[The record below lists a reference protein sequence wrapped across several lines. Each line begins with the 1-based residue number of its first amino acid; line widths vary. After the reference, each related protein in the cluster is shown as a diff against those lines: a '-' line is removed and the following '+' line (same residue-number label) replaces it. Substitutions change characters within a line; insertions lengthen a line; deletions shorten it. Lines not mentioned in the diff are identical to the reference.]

1 MKKTLLTLLI
11 TMLFS
16 ATYLNAQ
23 TKTWDFS
30 NTTIWPLTAG
40 IGLNEMVV
48 DGLGLFPIATNT
60 NFGAIN
66 ASSNTFSDGFVG
78 TNRFQMNGGGGG
90 TAGTLLPIQRYVYF
104 TVNGACTVKVWFKTG
119 SNTSTRTV
127 LCTNGTTLLGS
138 GTSND
143 SATGGTNADSV
154 IFTANVSAAAAAVG
168 KIYIFGDT
176 TSNNLYKIEVTG
188 ATVNT
193 PALGLNNF
201 ELNAVNVFS
210 NGKQINVLNV
220 TSETQVNVYNMTG
233 ALVKSFAT
241 SSDTN
246 FELLNSGLYIVNV
259 NSAEGQKSVKVLVK

>member
-1 MKKTLLTLLI
+1 MKKTLLSLLF

-16 ATYLNAQ
+16 ATFVNAQ

-30 NTTIWPLTAG
+30 NTTIWPLSAG
-40 IGLNEMVV
+40 IGINEMVV
-48 DGLGLFPIATNT
+48 DGLGLFPIPTNT

-90 TAGTLLPIQRYVYF
+90 TAGTLLPTQRYVYF

-119 SNTSTRTV
+119 SNTSTRTM

-143 SATGGTNADSV
+143 SATGGTNGDSV
-154 IFTANVSAAAAAVG
+154 IFTATISSAAASVG

-176 TSNNLYKIEVTG
+176 TANNLYKIEVTG

-193 PALGLNNF
+193 PALGVNNF
-201 ELNAVNVFS
+201 QSDAVNVFS
-210 NGKQINVLNV
+210 NGNQINVFNV
-220 TSETQVNVYNMTG
+220 ISETKVNVYNMTG
-233 ALVKSFAT
+233 ALVKSFTT
-241 SSDTN
+241 STDTN

>member
-1 MKKTLLTLLI
+1 MKKTLLTFLF

-30 NTTIWPLTAG
+30 NTTIWPLTTG
-40 IGLNEMVV
+40 IGNNEMVV
-48 DGLGLFPIATNT
+48 DGLGLFPITTNT
-60 NFGAIN
+60 NFGAVN
-66 ASSNTFSDGFVG
+66 ASAATFSDGYAG
-78 TNRFQMNGGGGG
+78 TNRFQMNGGGGV
-90 TAGTLLPIQRYVYF
+90 TAPVYLPVQRYVYF
-104 TVNGACTVKVWFKTG
+104 TVNGACTLKVWFKTG
-119 SNTSTRTV
+119 SNGSTRTIF
-127 LCTNGTTLLGS
+127 CTNGTTLLGS
-138 GTSND
+138 ASSND
-143 SATGGTNADSV
+143 SATGGTNADTV
-154 IFTANVSAAAAAVG
+154 ILSTNISAAAAAVG
-168 KIYIFGDT
+168 KIYIYGDQ
-176 TSNNLYKIEVTG
+176 SNNLYKIEVTG

-220 TSETQVNVYNMTG
+220 TSETQVNVYNLTG
-233 ALVKSFAT
+233 SLVKSFAT

-259 NSAEGQKSVKVLVK
+259 NSAEGQKSVKVIVK

>member
-1 MKKTLLTLLI
+1 MKKTLLTFLF

-30 NTTIWPLTAG
+30 NTTIWPLSAG
-40 IGLNEMVV
+40 IGMNEMVV

-60 NFGAIN
+60 NFGAVN
-66 ASSNTFSDGFVG
+66 ASAATFSDGF
-78 TNRFQMNGGGGG
+78 TAANRFQLNGGGGG
-90 TAGTLLPIQRYVYF
+90 SVGNLLPIQRYVYF

-119 SNTSTRTV
+119 SNGNARTV

-138 GTSND
+138 GTS
-143 SATGGTNADSV
+143 GTVAGPDDLV
-154 IFTANVSAAAAAVG
+154 IFTATVSAAAAAVG
-168 KIYIFGDT
+168 KIYIYGDT
-176 TSNNLYKIEVTG
+176 TSSNLYKIEVTG

-259 NSAEGQKSVKVLVK
+259 NSAEGQKSVKVIVK

>member
-16 ATYLNAQ
+16 ATFVNAQ

-40 IGLNEMVV
+40 IGNNEIVV
-48 DGLGLFPIATNT
+48 DQLGLFPIATNT
-60 NFGAIN
+60 NFGAVNQSN
-66 ASSNTFSDGFVG
+66 ATFSDGYTG
-78 TNRFQMNGGGGG
+78 TNRFQMNGGGGV
-90 TAGTLLPIQRYVYF
+90 AAPVYLPIQRYVYF
-104 TVNGACTVKVWFKTG
+104 TANGACTLKVWFKSG
-119 SNTSTRTV
+119 SNGATRNIF
-127 LCTNGTTLLGS
+127 CTNGTTLLGT
-138 GTSND
+138 GTSNSGSNTD
-143 SATGGTNADSV
+143 TVVFTTN
-154 IFTANVSAAAAAVG
+154 ISAAQAAVG
-168 KIYIFGDT
+168 KIYIYGD
-176 TSNNLYKIEVTG
+176 SANNLYKIEVTG

-210 NGKQINVLNV
+210 NEKQINILNV
-220 TSETQVNVYNMTG
+220 TSETQVNIYNMTG

-241 SSDTN
+241 STDTN